1 MEMNLKRVFTR
12 IIMKEMKRKT
22 TIVVFI
28 LLSISSYHVL
38 AFFSSQVVYSF
49 VNDYHEERMWPA
61 EIEILPSETLT
72 NYSYLDYVAEHV
84 NEIGGVKWSVYPGGG
99 ILVSN
104 MFSYNDESYYLFIMW
119 CNVDD
124 LTFPNQKYL
133 IEGRLFD
140 SNNESSIIV
149 ENMAKRLLE
158 KLNMY
163 HGMGKNKTTLQILDF
178 NLTLVGVIADPRTVN
193 VEDYYLQLGN
203 TFYAWVPLD
212 TYMALVQKTYN
223 LTSGIASASSTIY
236 VKVKEG
242 FDVED
247 VAKRIRMRFTQ
258 IEVKTYKDYKSF
270 ILMQYLQM
278 FFMFGLVPLVLFG
291 LTIFWDINHNAYK
304 IALLKALGWKRR
316 DVAKYLLLKY
326 GFSGALAGAIG
337 MILSIIPIPFILF
350 ANTYVLILFLG
361 YFPIQII
368 MMSILTVIFA
378 LPAVYKAYNMST
390 EVLRSW

>member
-1 MEMNLKRVFTR
+1 
-12 IIMKEMKRKT
+12 
-22 TIVVFI
+22 
-28 LLSISSYHVL
+28 VL

-84 NEIGGVKWSVYPGGG
+84 NEIEGVKWSVYPGGG

-149 ENMAKRLLE
+149 ENMVKRLLE
-158 KLNMY
+158 KLNIY
-163 HGMGKNKTTLQILDF
+163 HGIGKNKTTLQILDF

-203 TFYAWVPLD
+203 TLYAWVPLD

-223 LTSGIASASSTIY
+223 LTSGIALASSTIY

-247 VAKRIRMRFTQ
+247 VAKRICMRFTQ
-258 IEVKTYKDYKSF
+258 IKVRTYKDYKSF
-270 ILMQYLQM
+270 ILIQYLQM
-278 FFMFGLVPLVLFG
+278 FFMFGLVPLMLFG

-350 ANTYVLILFLG
+350 ANTYVLFLFIG

-368 MMSILTVIFA
+368 LMAILTVIFA
-378 LPAVYKAYNMST
+378 LPAIYKAYNMST
-390 EVLRSW
+390 EALLRS